1 MKDKS
6 LDEMRHE
13 LMTAKSRQK
22 NLDRFLEDSA
32 VKQRMYH
39 GTRQDIQ
46 SFVPKKAGA
55 IFVTP
60 SPEFANKFA
69 AFNPQNRILEGANIM
84 PVHVGVK
91 NPFDYE
97 NPNHVSALLQ
107 VLSKDKKVRKHPGGF
122 ATETGLVANKNS
134 IASGGYSLLE
144 SPSVQRAMKSLGHD
158 AFFVNEGG
166 NKNLGVYDSRQIKSA
181 TGNRGTYDPNDPDIT
196 KAKGGRVND
205 AVMGIN
211 VATDRKAGVRYADLI
226 VDGHKT
232 LESRNSDTLR
242 PYVGKRVAIVR
253 TGEGPAKAIGEV
265 TIGEPMVVGKKEF
278 RSLEDKH
285 HVPEGSAFDITTPT
299 KHLYPMHNP
308 VRYETER
315 DVGHGIVSRK
325 VVHAAKGGRVKEPKK
340 TVKAYKLFR
349 VHKDHPGKL
358 FPLFVDANTP
368 VEMGK
373 WVDAKEGEMKDGK
386 VKSKIGSLAY
396 RPGWH
401 AGDLP
406 IATHIGEKSDSSL
419 TAPDRRP
426 ANHAWAEVEMPDDVD
441 WQTEANK
448 RGTNAQGKLVP
459 VKAHITDQIPHG
471 GHYRYKTNPNMTGN
485 WLIGGSMKVNRVLTD
500 KEVERIN
507 NAAGLSDL
515 PREQPFKKK
524 EFGFAGGGTVG
535 PDEWIAEEH
544 VNYPQR
550 KASGGTPSLAE
561 MKLALATGGQPDV
574 NKVGFF
580 NPVEKA
586 ALSLNR
592 KRGAGNAFI
601 SDLKKTPGVNDQRL
615 SELGLDDLATQ
626 PNVNQEDIVQRVQ
639 QNRIPLRETV
649 RRPYEDDPDYSDTV
663 TGLEQSVSY
672 YTYGIQQMRDNIER
686 LIQTAPDSPM
696 MHEYKRKL
704 ALMEKSLEGAK
715 ERLSLAQPAMFGP
728 DVHPEYN
735 TPGGDN
741 YREIRV
747 VLPKNES
754 GKNFMN
760 EMHHGAQPNV
770 LFHLRVADHGDR
782 DGKRGLLIDELQSDW
797 HQDGAKIGY
806 GDKPKLT
813 EEGMREYFNMDREQ
827 WENLPYE
834 YYQMY
839 RREYWNQLK
848 EGVPDAPFK
857 DNWHQLGLKRA
868 IKEAADNGMKRLYL
882 ATGET
887 QTKRYSE
894 DQRKGMEH
902 WYDNVYKNFLDKYA
916 KQHGGKIGQTQLANG
931 DLVHYIDIVPSMVEA
946 VKKGQSYEYGGIVH
960 KASGGNVNQ
969 GEAMPTLAEMRMA
982 LMQQNPITLKNVG
995 VNEATEMDRKVYM
1008 PPNLSAGVMHA
1019 GGVDMSHEVPG
1030 QQMMPALPGT
1040 APGQPGVPGQPPQG
1054 GPEGQMPGAQPS
1066 PMPTGF
1072 GNPPGPNAFPPS
1084 GPLPQPPSNILSMLP
1099 QGRALNAMQPTKMPA
1114 MAKGGST
1121 TDKAKQMLASE
1132 KKATRVKV
1140 DAEGPGGVK
1149 GIVVPRHM
1157 LEGNPNSGVEGMN
1170 EVNKARAQ
1178 VYGSENRPPLTLNQ
1192 IGKIHKETLADHFK
1206 KPVEE
1211 QTKAEQEALARLRAA
1226 KHIGKTANTLDESE
1240 KLDTVRH
1247 EHDEEGRTHVGYA
1260 SKGVAGHALYTS
1272 GHGKNEKRHVLNTCP
1287 GQTTGC
1293 GGGVDENGVVDTKK
1307 GTCFAPNAESQYP
1320 AAAVRRACHAQAK
1333 HDPAMTRDWILAHT
1347 GSLREAANKA
1357 DKKNQRTL
1365 FRPNV
1370 VDETDVSS
1378 RHVIRHL
1385 NEQRKAEGKPGIVAN
1400 SYGKTNELH
1409 DPENGYH
1416 VTHSN
1421 VGPKV
1426 KHGRE
1431 VSENIGRDKQRVR
1444 NTITATSAS
1453 GDDFRNEQ
1461 GNKTPPKGSYM
1472 VTDVKRGSPL
1482 AQSMQKH
1489 ITHAKYWS
1497 TGREQHELTDD
1508 EKDEGEEGHYG
1519 ADGKPTS
1526 PDKAHYGH
1534 TTVNGRRYDYQKQH
1548 ILHPRL
1554 VQVGNNKDG
1563 TPHMIPTDSRFKDT
1577 EFLPKK
1583 RFKTKN
1589 GKEAGHI
1596 LMTTPTESTSNLGHE
1611 TSFTH
1616 NVSDAHIKHAQKNNG
1631 EYEIDRPEDQEKARG
1646 KEYAAPQ
1653 PLKFLASG
1661 GAVTR
1666 HHGFEED
1673 DYHAFPEQNLA
1684 AQRHLAKRL
1693 GEDEDRKESKPAG
1706 KKAVVV
1712 HKDIDTMR
1720 HEMMTKR
1727 AK

>member
-1 MKDKS
+1 
-6 LDEMRHE
+6 
-13 LMTAKSRQK
+13 MTAKSRQK